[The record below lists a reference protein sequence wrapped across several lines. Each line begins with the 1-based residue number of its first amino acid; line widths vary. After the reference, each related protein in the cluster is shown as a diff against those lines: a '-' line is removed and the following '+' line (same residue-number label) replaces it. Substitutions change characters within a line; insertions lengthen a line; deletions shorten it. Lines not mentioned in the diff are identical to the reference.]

1 MAKRKRSNNKRKK
14 RRTHVPVVDPEGVPR
29 SLVIKSGGATGTT
42 LTTLVRD
49 FRRVMEPY
57 TAVKLKERK
66 SNKLK
71 DFVHIAGQFKVSHL
85 ILFSRT
91 EGGSTNLRVARLAR
105 GPTLSFRV
113 TSYALAKD
121 VLKLQKNPRSPGSEF
136 KTPPLVVLN
145 GFGDDKKEVKL
156 MVTMLQNMFPT
167 IDVRKMRLSEARRVV
182 LFNRDRE
189 TGEIEMRHYAIH
201 VRALGVSKSVKSILQ
216 ANLPDLHAY
225 SDISEFVLRASGAS
239 ESDVEDAGESMV
251 TVPTRT
257 SKKRKAKHSAA
268 EQPQTE
274 HRSIRLAEL
283 GPRLTLRLVKIT
295 EGLCGGEVLHHEHKV
310 KSAAEVAAQL
320 KTLELKKA
328 RRKEQE
334 ENVKR
339 KQEARA
345 KGGQGGG
352 DDDEDDDDEDADD
365 EDEDEDDLE
374 MEMDGEIDDEEE
386 EEGMHDEESEAEEDV
401 EEDMESE
408 DEDEDE

>member
-1 MAKRKRSNNKRKK
+1 MAKRKRSNSKRKK

-29 SLVIKSGGATGTT
+29 SLVIKSGATGPT

-49 FRRVMEPY
+49 FRRIMEPY
-57 TAVKLKERK
+57 TAIKLKERK

-105 GPTLSFRV
+105 GPTISFRV

-201 VRALGVSKSVKSILQ
+201 VRAMGVSKSVKSILQ

-257 SKKRKAKHSAA
+257 NKKRKIKQSAS

-283 GPRLTLRLVKIT
+283 GPRLTLQLVKIT

-310 KSAAEVAAQL
+310 KSAVEVAAQL
-320 KTLELKKA
+320 KRLELKMA

-339 KQEARA
+339 KQEA
-345 KGGQGGG
+345 KSGQG
-352 DDDEDDDDEDADD
+352 DEEDDDDEDADN
-365 EDEDEDDLE
+365 EDEDEDGLE

-386 EEGMHDEESEAEEDV
+386 EETDAEESEDDVEEGM
-401 EEDMESE
+401 EEDMEPENESENE
-408 DEDEDE
+408 DE